1 MTKPAKRSFSIT
13 TLLALS
19 LVSCSNS
26 SGSMTPPTTPPG
38 DTDGTGGGPS
48 SAPNTVSGQ
57 VLNSQG
63 KPIAGALIWVRP
75 AVTTGLVTVHT
86 NAQGQYQSP
95 TLVNVPY
102 RTYGYVQTEY
112 QGQPFC
118 LRLAANQLNEYDAF
132 SPNPSGTV
140 VRNFKLQLSGKI
152 PDATI
157 ANTYFGAEVR
167 LMHHTWRN
175 DQQLAAS
182 DSAVEVTLV
191 PDGALIDGSVGQTL
205 VRSAK
210 VGENFLYDIPIGHYN
225 VTATEVHRDGTRTP
239 LVLGEY
245 QGPPAS
251 QTTLDFSASG
261 GCGGSTSNVSRAF
274 LYVAR
279 P

>member
-1 MTKPAKRSFSIT
+1 MTKHTSLTFGLT

-19 LVSCSNS
+19 LMSCG
-26 SGSMTPPTTPPG
+26 SGSGGTTPPITPPG
-38 DTDGTGGGPS
+38 DTAGSPS
-48 SAPNTVSGQ
+48 SAPNTVSGR
-57 VLNSQG
+57 VLDTRG
-63 KPIAGALIWVRP
+63 TPIAGALIWVLP

-86 NAQGQYQSP
+86 DVQGHYQSP
-95 TLVNVPY
+95 ALVNVPY

-112 QGQPFC
+112 HGQSFC
-118 LRLAANQLNEYDAF
+118 LRLAADQLNEYDAF
-132 SPNPSGTV
+132 SPDPAGTV
-140 VRNFKLQLSGKI
+140 VRNFKVQLSGKI
-152 PDATI
+152 PDANT
-157 ANTYFGAEVR
+157 ANRYFGAEVR

-191 PDGALIDGSVGQTL
+191 PDGALIDGSLGQTL

-245 QGPPAS
+245 QGPPSA
-251 QTTLDFSASG
+251 QTTLDFLTSG

>member
-1 MTKPAKRSFSIT
+1 MTKHARLTFGLT

-19 LVSCSNS
+19 LMSCG
-26 SGSMTPPTTPPG
+26 SGNTGGTTPPNTAPG
-38 DTDGTGGGPS
+38 DTGGGS
-48 SAPNTVSGQ
+48 TSVPNTVSGQ
-57 VLNSQG
+57 VLDTRG
-63 KPIAGALIWVRP
+63 VPIADALIWVRP

-86 NAQGQYQSP
+86 DAQGHYQSP

-112 QGQPFC
+112 HGQSFC
-118 LRLAANQLNEYDAF
+118 LRLAADQLNGYEAF
-132 SPNPSGTV
+132 SPDPAGTI
-140 VRNFKLQLSGKI
+140 VRNFTVQLSGKI
-152 PDATI
+152 PDSTV
-157 ANTYFGAEVR
+157 ANSYFGAEVR
-167 LMHHTWRN
+167 LMHHTWSN

-191 PDGALIDGSVGQTL
+191 PDGILIDGSVGQTV

-210 VGENFLYDIPIGHYN
+210 VGENFLYDIPVGHYN

-245 QGPPAS
+245 QGPPSS
-251 QTTLDFSASG
+251 QTTLDFLASG